1 VSFFEDLKR
10 RNVIRVAAA
19 YAFVAWLVIQVAET
33 VFPLFGFGDAPA
45 RIVVI
50 VLAIGFPITLIF
62 SWVYEFTPDG
72 LKLERDID
80 HSRSSTQHSER
91 KLDRMIII
99 ALTLALGYFAID
111 KFILGPDASK
121 VDASVAVLPFAD
133 MSPDG
138 NQGYFGDGMAVQLR
152 NDLVQLDCLRV
163 APAESTEF
171 VIKTYESLSEKAQA
185 LNVGNILEGNVR
197 KAGDRILITTQLTNI
212 ADDEILWSETYDRK
226 LENIFAIQQEIATAV
241 SGALG
246 VRLADCGV
254 NAYRG
259 AGTRSIEAYEAFLKA
274 ASNRDGGIP
283 LLNRAIELDP
293 NYAAAWS
300 LLAGYTLVKK
310 GWNVYPGDNREN
322 EERAIEFA
330 RRAVELNPESAQSLA
345 QLGLMLE
352 IQEDWIGAEEVHL
365 KAISLLSIRL
375 THGQYGGF
383 LVRAGRPAAA
393 LKQFERSEA
402 ADPLR
407 WRHANRVHAAI
418 AQGRFADA
426 RDEWAQNSGFRPLKG
441 VDLYIALHEGDSE
454 EIKAMIAAMEPTEIS
469 TIKLFAPLL
478 KVFDSREMVLSTL
491 RAVYADGDAR
501 WPSKLTDIGLLA
513 AYFGDEE
520 LALQAIGEEARLGSH
535 RFGAVWYP
543 LMASV
548 RQSQGFKELV
558 TEYNLVKYWRASE
571 WPDRCRPVG
580 ADDFEC
586 W

>member
-1 VSFFEDLKR
+1 
-10 RNVIRVAAA
+10 
-19 YAFVAWLVIQVAET
+19 
-33 VFPLFGFGDAPA
+33 
-45 RIVVI
+45 
-50 VLAIGFPITLIF
+50 VLAIGFPVTLIF

-80 HSRSSTQHSER
+80 PTRSNTRYSGA
-91 KLDRMIII
+91 KLDRMIIV
-99 ALTLALGYFAID
+99 ALALALGYFAID
-111 KFILGPDASK
+111 KFLLRDETL
-121 VDASVAVLPFAD
+121 VDTNGDLSVAVLPFED
-133 MSPDG
+133 MSPSGD
-138 NQGYFGDGMAVQLR
+138 QAYFGDGMAVQL
-152 NDLVQLDCLRV
+152 LDELSRLDGLRV
-163 APAESTEF
+163 APRTSSFSFKETST
-171 VIKTYESLSEKAQA
+171 SLSAIAEA
-185 LNVGNILEGNVR
+185 LNVATIVEGSIR
-197 KAGDRILITTQLTNI
+197 KDGDQIRITAQLINI
-212 ADDEILWSETYDRK
+212 ADGEILWSETYDRK
-226 LENIFAIQQEIATAV
+226 LENIFAIQEEIATAV

-246 VRLADCGV
+246 VSLGVGEV
-254 NAYRG
+254 NAFIG
-259 AGTRSIEAYEAFLKA
+259 AGTRNFEAYETYLKA

-283 LLNRAIELDP
+283 NLNRAIELDP

-300 LLAGYTLVKK
+300 LLAAYTLVQK
-310 GWNVYPGDNREN
+310 GWYVYPGDNREN

-352 IQEDWIGAEEVHL
+352 IQEDWIGAEEVHV
-365 KAISLLSIRL
+365 KAISLLSARL
-375 THGQYGGF
+375 THGHYASF
-383 LVRAGRPAAA
+383 LMRAGRSTDA

-402 ADPLR
+402 AEPLR
-407 WRHANRVHAAI
+407 GRHANRVHAAI

-426 RDEWAQNSGFRPLKG
+426 RDEWAPYSSFPPHKG

-454 EIKAMIAAMEPTEIS
+454 EIKAMMAAMGPTQIS
-469 TIKLFAPLL
+469 TIELFAPVL
-478 KVFDSREMVLSTL
+478 KVFDSREMVLTTL

-501 WPSKLTDIGLLA
+501 WSSKLTDIGLLA

-520 LALQAIGEEARLGSH
+520 LALQAIGEEARLGSY

-558 TEYNLVKYWRASE
+558 TEYNLVEYWRASG
-571 WPDRCRPVG
+571 WPDRCRPLG